1 MSLRRSSAFVMPFAR
16 AIFSNASPKGRGTS
30 VLTWTIGDRLL
41 VTIGAR
47 MIYAPPKRSSVL
59 SHRNG
64 RFGSVVNAI
73 QHGQST
79 VCPMAWWCPTST
91 RAACADSAVRS
102 LRPQTPA
109 CRDGRWQSKTSA
121 DLTALAG
128 RRGACQC
135 PSLFSHTATWI
146 CLCRARAAMCWMSRA
161 SGSRP
166 PAIASSMRRL
176 ARSRCGCMD
185 QMCEFSRII

>member
-1 MSLRRSSAFVMPFAR
+1 MSSTKARMSLRRSSAFVMPFAC

-128 RRGACQC
+128 RRGGCQC

-146 CLCRARAAMCWMSRA
+146 CLCRAR
-161 SGSRP
+161 RP
-166 PAIASSMRRL
+166 CA
-176 ARSRCGCMD
+176 GCHG
-185 QMCEFSRII
+185 QAVRVRQP